1 MSERWYVIH
10 SKPHKEELLSE
21 QLTVRKIEHYYPRL
35 HVKPVNPRC
44 RKVKPYFPGYLFVW
58 INLELLGLS
67 YMVWL
72 PGVAGLVTF
81 GGEPADVAQ
90 NLIDAI
96 RQRVNEVNQAGGLAI
111 NGFKKGETIIIQE
124 GPFAGYEA
132 IFNVSLPGS
141 ERVKVLLKLM
151 NDQRQVPLE
160 LPATQVRRI

>member
-1 MSERWYVIH
+1 MSECWYVIH
-10 SKPHKEELLSE
+10 SKPLKEELLSE
-21 QLTVRKIEHYYPRL
+21 QLTVRKIENYYPRI
-35 HVKPVNPRC
+35 HVQPVNPRC

-58 INLELLGLS
+58 INLELLGKS
-67 YMVWL
+67 SIDWL
-72 PGVAGLVTF
+72 PGAAGLVTF
-81 GGEPADVAQ
+81 GGEPADVSQ

-96 RQRVNEVNQAGGLAI
+96 RQQVNKVNQTGGLTVD
-111 NGFKKGETIIIQE
+111 GFKQGEIVIIQE

-160 LPATQVRRI
+160 IPAFQVKRL

>member
-21 QLTVRKIEHYYPRL
+21 QLTVRKIENYYPLIR
-35 HVKPVNPRC
+35 VRPVNPRC
-44 RKVKPYFPGYLFVW
+44 RTEKPYFPGYLFVW
-58 INLELLGLS
+58 INLELFGLS
-67 YMVWL
+67 YMYWL

-81 GGEPADVAQ
+81 GGEPAYISQ

-96 RQRVNEVNQAGGLAI
+96 RQRVNEVNQTGGLTI
-111 NGFKKGETIIIQE
+111 NGLKQGDTIVIQE

-160 LPATQVRRI
+160 IPASQVRRI

>member
-1 MSERWYVIH
+1 MTERWYVIH
-10 SKPHKEELLSE
+10 SKPYKEKVLSE
-21 QLTVRKIEHYYPRL
+21 QLTARKIENYYPRIN
-35 HVKPVNPRC
+35 VQPVNPRC

-58 INLELLGLS
+58 INLELLGLRS
-67 YMVWL
+67 MDWL
-72 PGVAGLVTF
+72 PGAAGLVTF
-81 GGEPADVAQ
+81 GGEPADVSQ

-96 RQRVNEVNQAGGLAI
+96 RQQVNKVNQTGDKSI
-111 NGFKKGETIIIQE
+111 NGFKQGEILVIQE

-160 LPATQVRRI
+160 IPAFQVRRI